1 MTRPLISCLMATGN
15 RPGFV
20 RQLLRCFARQT
31 YADREL
37 IVADDGERPVG
48 RLCRDVP
55 GVRYLRLTQP
65 ATMGTK
71 LNLAAEAARGAIL
84 HKIDDDDFY
93 HADFL
98 ATSAAALPRDR
109 ENVVAARCCFLVLLC
124 GDPNL
129 RHSGHGWKAGG
140 TLCFDRAMWRR
151 RPFRDVPR
159 SVDSWFL
166 RDHGPEIVRV
176 CRAEQ
181 YILVRHGRNTWQE
194 VTTGNTDDYFRGRP
208 MYERPLRDLVP
219 RQDWRFYSGLERVHC
234 SAANGGG
241 PWLP

>member
-1 MTRPLISCLMATGN
+1 MATGN

-37 IVADDGERPVG
+37 IVADDGDPPVG
-48 RLCRDVP
+48 RLCRGVP

-65 ATMGTK
+65 ATMGGK
-71 LNLAAEAARGAIL
+71 LNLAAEAARGEIL

-98 ATSAAALPRDR
+98 AASAAALPRDR
-109 ENVVAARCCFLVLLC
+109 ENVVVARCCFLVLLR
-124 GDPNL
+124 GDPAL

-140 TLCFDRAMWRR
+140 TLCFPRAMWRR
-151 RPFRDVPR
+151 TPFRDAPR

-166 RDHGPEIVRV
+166 KDHSPEIIRL
-176 CRAEQ
+176 CHPEQ
-181 YILVRHGRNTWQE
+181 YILVRHGANTWNQ
-194 VTTGNTDDYFRGRP
+194 VTTGDTDTYFRARP
-208 MYERPLRDLVP
+208 PYEKSLREVVP
-219 RQDWRFYSGLERVHC
+219 PEDWRFYSARVLNQAV
-234 SAANGGG
+234 SSS
-241 PWLP
+241 PRSIQTPRP